1 MAESGQQ
8 KSMLE
13 FKAAFYLIDR
23 EGKTS
28 SEGQAQLLLDEKSFG
43 LKPFGQPA
51 RYIPLR
57 DIYEMQVGDYTV
69 NLVLSTEEKLVLR
82 HLGRDYE
89 NFQRE
94 LAERRRD
101 LTLSDLLMEESL
113 LMEGMHASYRYL
125 NAGGAEKHAGKC
137 ELRLYRTAMIMVPEL
152 NLPVRLPYSDIANVL
167 HEAYRL
173 DLRTERDEEFVF
185 EQLGRD
191 IDPLHRGLLEQIHA
205 LELAAQAL
213 VKQMMPSADLSA
225 IPRLAALLKE
235 GRAAKRSDI
244 ETLGASLWSELE
256 QHFLASDA
264 ADEYTYLKSLGQTQ
278 DICIGIKCG
287 LRAEDS
293 EYMWFMVPI
302 FSADTSKPGNTVI
315 MEALSTEGT
324 GRATYAFRMASR
336 QEYPALD
343 SITELHTRMGKFIRD
358 VNRAL
363 IAINFRREPI
373 YLTNEML
380 LRPQYESYRFSIA
393 RIPELQTLRRLYIG
407 RVIHNTPEQ
416 WKADIMD
423 LLAFNV
429 STTDDNLPWSKK
441 ASDTMEPN
449 VGDN

>member
-28 SEGQAQLLLDEKSFG
+28 SEGQVQLLLDEKSLG
-43 LKPFGQPA
+43 LQPFGQPA

-57 DIYEMQVGDYTV
+57 DIHEMQVGDYTV

-125 NAGGAEKHAGKC
+125 DAAGTEKHAGRC

-185 EQLGRD
+185 EQMGRD
-191 IDPLHRGLLEQIHA
+191 IDPLHRGLLEQIQA

-235 GRAAKRSDI
+235 GRAARRSDI
-244 ETLGASLWSELE
+244 ETLGANLWGELE
-256 QHFLASDA
+256 QHFL
-264 ADEYTYLKSLGQTQ
+264 GFG
-278 DICIGIKCG
+278 CCG
-287 LRAEDS
+287 
-293 EYMWFMVPI
+293 
-302 FSADTSKPGNTVI
+302 
-315 MEALSTEGT
+315 
-324 GRATYAFRMASR
+324 
-336 QEYPALD
+336 
-343 SITELHTRMGKFIRD
+343 
-358 VNRAL
+358 
-363 IAINFRREPI
+363 
-373 YLTNEML
+373 
-380 LRPQYESYRFSIA
+380 
-393 RIPELQTLRRLYIG
+393 
-407 RVIHNTPEQ
+407 
-416 WKADIMD
+416 
-423 LLAFNV
+423 
-429 STTDDNLPWSKK
+429 
-441 ASDTMEPN
+441 
-449 VGDN
+449 